1 MHLSDYELILSFQ
14 QGDYSAFET
23 LYERYL
29 NKVYRYLFF
38 KTNGNK
44 NLAQDLCSETFLA
57 GFESLGHFQ
66 ADEKANFWAWMLS
79 IAHHKFV
86 DYVRVNHQQELSLD
100 EGLIASDDHQILELL
115 NIKSE
120 AQSILDF
127 LSTLGKEK
135 KDIILMR
142 IWENMNY
149 TEISTLLGKSEEA
162 CRQLFS
168 RTMKNLIEHFKH

>member
-1 MHLSDYELILSFQ
+1 
-14 QGDYSAFET
+14 
-23 LYERYL
+23 
-29 NKVYRYLFF
+29 
-38 KTNGNK
+38 
-44 NLAQDLCSETFLA
+44 
-57 GFESLGHFQ
+57 
-66 ADEKANFWAWMLS
+66 MLS

-86 DYVRVNHQQELSLD
+86 DYVRANQQQELSLD
-100 EGLIASDDHQILELL
+100 EGLIADDDHQILELL

-120 AQSILDF
+120 AQRILDF

-149 TEISTLLGKSEEA
+149 TEISALLGKSEEA

-168 RTMKNLIEHFKH
+168 RTMKSLVEHFKP

>member
-1 MHLSDYELILSFQ
+1 
-14 QGDYSAFET
+14 
-23 LYERYL
+23 
-29 NKVYRYLFF
+29 
-38 KTNGNK
+38 
-44 NLAQDLCSETFLA
+44 
-57 GFESLGHFQ
+57 
-66 ADEKANFWAWMLS
+66 MLS

>member
-1 MHLSDYELILSFQ
+1 
-14 QGDYSAFET
+14 
-23 LYERYL
+23 
-29 NKVYRYLFF
+29 
-38 KTNGNK
+38 
-44 NLAQDLCSETFLA
+44 
-57 GFESLGHFQ
+57 
-66 ADEKANFWAWMLS
+66 MLS

-86 DYVRVNHQQELSLD
+86 DYVRANHQQELSLD

-115 NIKSE
+115 NLKSE

-142 IWENMNY
+142 IWENMSY
-149 TEISTLLGKSEEA
+149 TEISALLDKSEEA

-168 RTMKNLIEHFKH
+168 RTMKSLIEHFRK

>member
-66 ADEKANFWAWMLS
+66 ADEKANF
-79 IAHHKFV
+79 
-86 DYVRVNHQQELSLD
+86 
-100 EGLIASDDHQILELL
+100 
-115 NIKSE
+115 
-120 AQSILDF
+120 
-127 LSTLGKEK
+127 
-135 KDIILMR
+135 
-142 IWENMNY
+142 
-149 TEISTLLGKSEEA
+149 
-162 CRQLFS
+162 
-168 RTMKNLIEHFKH
+168 